1 MGKTSRRKRKSD
13 GGTIMRFCLNPVV
26 LLAVILLAWPEL
38 VFGAEAVKTVK
49 IGPDFGPLVDAAR
62 IAGCCSVLVAM
73 IWGTSLVIAARTRK
87 RGGDPKCGE

>member
-1 MGKTSRRKRKSD
+1 MGKTSRRKRKND

-26 LLAVILLAWPEL
+26 LLAGILLVWPEL
-38 VFGAEAVKTVK
+38 VFGAEAMKTVK

>member
-1 MGKTSRRKRKSD
+1 MGKTSENERKNG

-26 LLAVILLAWPEL
+26 LLAGILMAWPEL

-73 IWGTSLVIAARTRK
+73 IWGTSLVIAARTRT
-87 RGGDPKCGE
+87 RGDHRKCGE

>member
-1 MGKTSRRKRKSD
+1 
-13 GGTIMRFCLNPVV
+13 MRFCLNPCYWILS
-26 LLAVILLAWPEL
+26 LLMAWPEL
-38 VFGAEAVKTVK
+38 VFGAEAVKTVET
-49 IGPDFGPLVDAAR
+49 GPDFGPLVDAAR

>member
-1 MGKTSRRKRKSD
+1 
-13 GGTIMRFCLNPVV
+13 MRFCLNPVV

-73 IWGTSLVIAARTRK
+73 IWGTSLVIAARTRT
-87 RGGDPKCGE
+87 RGDHRKCGE

>member
-26 LLAVILLAWPEL
+26 LLAGILLAWPEL

>member
-1 MGKTSRRKRKSD
+1 MGKTSRRERRND
-13 GGTIMRFCLNPVV
+13 GGTVMRFCLNPVV
-26 LLAVILLAWPEL
+26 LLAGILLAWPEL

>member
-1 MGKTSRRKRKSD
+1 MGKTSEDERKKC

-26 LLAVILLAWPEL
+26 LLAGILLAWPEL

>member
-1 MGKTSRRKRKSD
+1 MGKTSRRKRKND

>member
-26 LLAVILLAWPEL
+26 LLAGILMAWPEL

>member
-1 MGKTSRRKRKSD
+1 MGKTSRRKRKND
-13 GGTIMRFCLNPVV
+13 GRTIMRFCLNPVV
-26 LLAVILLAWPEL
+26 LLAGILLAWPEL

>member
-1 MGKTSRRKRKSD
+1 MGKTSRRKRKND

-26 LLAVILLAWPEL
+26 LLAGILMAWPEL